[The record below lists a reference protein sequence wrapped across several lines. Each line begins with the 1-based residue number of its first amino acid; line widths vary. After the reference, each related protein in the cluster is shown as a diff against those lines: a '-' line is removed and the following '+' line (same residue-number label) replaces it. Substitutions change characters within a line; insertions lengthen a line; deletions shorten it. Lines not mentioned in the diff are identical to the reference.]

1 EAVCTRLE
9 IDHPTIVSTQGES
22 YMNLMETHFN
32 IQRRLYD
39 YQFSWSQ
46 NPGEALHKKSGQ
58 KSDSAVNKDFLAS
71 FWRLFNTKKS
81 LFGRKKH
88 RQGTLFVQSPLGS
101 WHRPIKPS
109 SRRTIR

>member
-1 EAVCTRLE
+1 ALAPSEASWATLMVLYTACARYGAPQTLISDSGGAYIAQAFEAVCARLE

-58 KSDSAVNKDFLAS
+58 KSDSAVNKDF
-71 FWRLFNTKKS
+71 
-81 LFGRKKH
+81 
-88 RQGTLFVQSPLGS
+88 
-101 WHRPIKPS
+101 
-109 SRRTIR
+109 